1 MASSFPC
8 PNPNCTQ
15 VFASQDIRGATSL
28 TCPQCGMVFQFRAA
42 GIAPTPPAFIPDLS
56 LPAPSLPEK
65 KPRPAP
71 PMARP
76 IAPPA
81 GSVASQPVEKVSAT
95 PALPAESVPQRA
107 PRRRGRGSRARGRL
121 VVAAVALGV
130 VILAVG
136 ICLVV
141 FFSDICELIGSK
153 TGPSAQPSPD
163 QVWKKGNFRFRSPEA
178 PWELMD
184 GKTILGADLVMR
196 RQEPDSWFALVVMDY
211 VSRMP
216 RDDEVLRTARARLSN
231 YFTELDT
238 KLQTADQE
246 EEPRLGDR
254 PARCL
259 LFRGKRNDELL
270 SGECLM
276 MAYQGVAYWFFTWAP
291 ASRDQ
296 EEVKEEWSKLRQG
309 FALLQEREKWTGK
322 VPKQGWAQGQKAKY
336 TLRYPEDIWRQDP
349 SDDAD
354 LFLVGRDPDDP
365 KNARKGATLTVLV
378 RPIQPDLEAAA
389 KEGCGLYEVREREA
403 FKEVEFEPA
412 ARAEKSGLPEGSIR
426 LGPVKAHLI
435 RLRVKMGGQ
444 RVRFVALAVVPW
456 PEHTLLIICDCSW
469 DHHDAWEDRFWP
481 ILQSIALEHKQ
492 E

>member
-1 MASSFPC
+1 
-8 PNPNCTQ
+8 
-15 VFASQDIRGATSL
+15 
-28 TCPQCGMVFQFRAA
+28 
-42 GIAPTPPAFIPDLS
+42 
-56 LPAPSLPEK
+56 
-65 KPRPAP
+65 
-71 PMARP
+71 
-76 IAPPA
+76 
-81 GSVASQPVEKVSAT
+81 
-95 PALPAESVPQRA
+95 
-107 PRRRGRGSRARGRL
+107 
-121 VVAAVALGV
+121 
-130 VILAVG
+130 
-136 ICLVV
+136 
-141 FFSDICELIGSK
+141 
-153 TGPSAQPSPD
+153 
-163 QVWKKGNFRFRSPEA
+163 
-178 PWELMD
+178 
-184 GKTILGADLVMR
+184 MR
-196 RQEPDSWFALVVMDY
+196 RQEPDSWFALVVIVY

-216 RDDEVLRTARARLSN
+216 RDDEVLRTARTRLSN
-231 YFTELDT
+231 YFTELDC
-238 KLQTADQE
+238 KLQTAAQE

-259 LFRGKRNDELL
+259 LFQGKRNDELL

-309 FALLQEREKWTGK
+309 FALLQEREKWAGK
-322 VPKQGWAQGQKAKY
+322 VPKQGLAQGQKAKY
-336 TLRYPEDIWRQDP
+336 TLRYPEDIWHQVP

-354 LFLVGRDPDDP
+354 LVLVGRDPDDT
-365 KNARKGATLTVLV
+365 KNARKGATLTVLA

-403 FKEVEFEPA
+403 FKEVEFEPV

-426 LGPVKAHLI
+426 LGSVKAHLV

-456 PEHTLLIICDCSW
+456 AGHTLLVICDCAW

-481 ILQSIALEHKQ
+481 ILQSIALEPKQ